1 MLRLLFKYEN
11 IENITFSF
19 YYKISNLFSDYANY
33 AHELEI
39 RMNDKYAQYQWF
51 KNATIENK
59 SKNCINFSNFIIMQA
74 WVLDIVFQS
83 FKHFKFLHKWT
94 TQILI
99 NFQSHEI
106 KKEWR

>member
-1 MLRLLFKYEN
+1 
-11 IENITFSF
+11 
-19 YYKISNLFSDYANY
+19 
-33 AHELEI
+33 
-39 RMNDKYAQYQWF
+39 
-51 KNATIENK
+51 
-59 SKNCINFSNFIIMQA
+59 MQA